1 MEADG
6 YGDFERIRLLV
17 RRRRGVDLRHYRRG
31 YVQRRI
37 LARIRSRRTEGIAG
51 YAALLASDPEEVG
64 KLVAALSTKVTS
76 FFRNPGLY
84 TALERRIV
92 PDLLEA
98 PKGRVLRFWS
108 AGCATGQ
115 ETWSVAAIAAL
126 HQPPPPEGRIRVLG
140 TDVDRQAIAFA
151 KRGSYPVSELRAVPA
166 AMQRRFFTRVPGTGS
181 VRVVDEL
188 AAFVRFREECLQ
200 SPAAAG
206 AYDLILCRNVLIY
219 FDASLQQRVLQS
231 LARALRPGGF
241 LALGRVERV
250 SGPAKAAFEA
260 VNLRERIYRRI

>member
-17 RRRRGVDLRHYRRG
+17 RRRRGVDLRHYRRS
-31 YVQRRI
+31 YVLRRI
-37 LARIRSRRTEGIAG
+37 LARIRARRAEGARG
-51 YAALLASDPEEVG
+51 YANILASDPEEVG
-64 KLVAALSTKVTS
+64 KLLAALSTKVTS
-76 FFRNPGLY
+76 FYRNPGLY
-84 TALERRIV
+84 TALDRRIV

-115 ETWSVAAIAAL
+115 ETWSLAAVAAL

-151 KRGSYPVSELRAVPA
+151 RKASYPIAELRAVPA
-166 AMQRRFFTRVPGTGS
+166 HVQRRFFAPVPGTGL
-181 VRVVDEL
+181 VRIAGEL
-188 AAFVRFREECLQ
+188 SAFVRFREESLE
-200 SPAAAG
+200 SPVPSG

-250 SGPAKAAFEA
+250 LGPAKAAFEV